1 MTRLIRN
8 DDMIG
13 ETGVYLNEASNRL
26 NDVKNSFMN
35 HVNNFKINY
44 EGVDGTAIYNV
55 LVNAINRVDELV
67 NTFNY
72 YSEYMIKIAKYDS
85 ENIENAIKKIKSRF
99 VTEPIVPQNEIS
111 LSSIEGVVKDESEQI
126 KY

>member
-8 DDMIG
+8 DDIIG
-13 ETGVYLNEASNRL
+13 ETGVYLNEAIEKL
-26 NDVKNSFMN
+26 NVVKLSFMN
-35 HVNNFKINY
+35 HVNSFKANY

-67 NTFNY
+67 NVFNH
-72 YSEYMIKIAKYDS
+72 YSEYMVKIAKYDN
-85 ENIENAIKKIKSRF
+85 ENIENVIKKIKSQM
-99 VTEPIVPQNEIS
+99 VIEPIVPQKEIS

>member
-26 NDVKNSFMN
+26 NVVKKSFMD
-35 HVNNFKINY
+35 HVNNFQINY

-55 LVNAINRVDELV
+55 LVNAINRIDELV
-67 NTFNY
+67 NVFNH